1 MFVVLLNAVLVT
13 VVIVIAAILTLVAIG
28 LIIGSLVRALIAKKE
43 NRKTHKVGLWVGIVM
58 IVIPWI
64 FVAALL
70 IGARIYD
77 ANNNRWIPN
86 REILATPVAVE
97 DAQSL
102 YDMMADDVVRRNNI
116 TVEDVEKFLDQCD
129 LSNVDANDLRKYVD
143 MGAAQTNHY
152 RNYTSKENGRS
163 QTCFQYNMYDV
174 NNDGWKIYIAGVDG
188 DSEGE
193 EYVGIYYIAYM
204 RDDEVVFI
212 GERPPKEQ

>member
-152 RNYTSKENGRS
+152 RN
-163 QTCFQYNMYDV
+163 
-174 NNDGWKIYIAGVDG
+174 
-188 DSEGE
+188 
-193 EYVGIYYIAYM
+193 
-204 RDDEVVFI
+204 
-212 GERPPKEQ
+212 

>member
-1 MFVVLLNAVLVT
+1 MFVVLLNAVLAT
-13 VVIVIAAILTLVAIG
+13 IFIVIAGILTLVAIG
-28 LIIGSLVRALIAKKE
+28 LIIGSLVRASKAKKE
-43 NRKTHKVGLWVGIVM
+43 NRKTHKVGLWVGIAM

-70 IGARIYD
+70 VGAKIYD

-102 YDMMADDVVRRNNI
+102 HDMMADDVVARNNI
-116 TVEDVEKFLDQCD
+116 TVNDVEKFLDQCD
-129 LSNVDANDLRKYVD
+129 LSNVDADNLGKYTD
-143 MGAAQTNHY
+143 MGAPQTNHY

-174 NNDGWKIYIAGVDG
+174 NNDGWKIYITGVDG

-204 RDDEVVFI
+204 RDDEVVYI
-212 GERPPKEQ
+212 GEKPPSE

>member
-77 ANNNRWIPN
+77 ANNN
-86 REILATPVAVE
+86 
-97 DAQSL
+97 
-102 YDMMADDVVRRNNI
+102 
-116 TVEDVEKFLDQCD
+116 
-129 LSNVDANDLRKYVD
+129 
-143 MGAAQTNHY
+143 
-152 RNYTSKENGRS
+152 
-163 QTCFQYNMYDV
+163 
-174 NNDGWKIYIAGVDG
+174 
-188 DSEGE
+188 
-193 EYVGIYYIAYM
+193 
-204 RDDEVVFI
+204 
-212 GERPPKEQ
+212 